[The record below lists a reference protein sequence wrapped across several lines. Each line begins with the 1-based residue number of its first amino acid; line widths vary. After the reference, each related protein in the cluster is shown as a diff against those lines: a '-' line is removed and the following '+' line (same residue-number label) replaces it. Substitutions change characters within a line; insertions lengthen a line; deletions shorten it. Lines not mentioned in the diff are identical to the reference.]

1 MSSLQSPH
9 VKHRST
15 TQMVKIQGVMIDEPS
30 RRVVSVYDEDDW
42 QEIHRNPNIR
52 VGCRMVGCDTLL
64 TPKMIA
70 RTGTRF
76 LATRSGSCTHF
87 EVKRPISAVGGG
99 GEETKEH
106 DWVKGR
112 LARIAQKVGLDA
124 IIEDSKTHAD
134 VYLPGPGIALEYQR
148 VATDFSLRTMQRRLA
163 GAGLTLWLIR
173 QPLNT
178 KGAKSKL
185 RKMFDDQV
193 YQRGGLYISVV
204 DVEDYRKPLRP
215 WEDPMTLN
223 RRARISVGGSIVR
236 ILPDGTAFVRRP
248 ESFARFLADV
258 VSGARVL
265 RKVPI
270 RPARGGLPSANL
282 AWVSATELQR
292 FERER
297 AAKLARAATST
308 TEVSKAEAV
317 MSEPLTVDPTTVDPM
332 ESVVRGE
339 ALEVAPHSA
348 PEESPQSS
356 GARVITP
363 EPTPHPWTLRT
374 PPASQP
380 RPFPAW
386 KHWLVRRL
394 GRRG

>member
-9 VKHRST
+9 VKHKST

-42 QEIHRNPNIR
+42 REIHRNPNIR

-64 TPKMIA
+64 TPKIIA

-76 LATRSGSCTHF
+76 LATRSGGCTHF
-87 EVKRPISAVGGG
+87 EVKRTTAAAGGG

-112 LARIAQKVGLDA
+112 LARIAQTVGLEA
-124 IIEDSKTHAD
+124 IIEESKTHAD

-148 VATDFSLRTMQRRLA
+148 VATDFSLRTMQRTLA
-163 GAGLTLWLIR
+163 GAALTLWLIR
-173 QPLNT
+173 QPPNA

-185 RKMFDDQV
+185 RRTFDEQV
-193 YQRGGLYISVV
+193 YRRGGLYVSVV
-204 DVEDYRKPLRP
+204 DVEDYRQKLRP
-215 WEDPMTLN
+215 WEDPMALN
-223 RRARISVGGSIVR
+223 RRARISVGGSVVR
-236 ILPDGTAFVRRP
+236 LLPDGTAFFRRS

-282 AWVSATELQR
+282 AWVRATELQR

-297 AAKLARAATST
+297 AAKVARRCS
-308 TEVSKAEAV
+308 
-317 MSEPLTVDPTTVDPM
+317 D
-332 ESVVRGE
+332 
-339 ALEVAPHSA
+339 
-348 PEESPQSS
+348 
-356 GARVITP
+356 
-363 EPTPHPWTLRT
+363 
-374 PPASQP
+374 
-380 RPFPAW
+380 
-386 KHWLVRRL
+386 
-394 GRRG
+394 RRGLQSRTSHERVGDGRFGDGRSCGVGRAGRCV